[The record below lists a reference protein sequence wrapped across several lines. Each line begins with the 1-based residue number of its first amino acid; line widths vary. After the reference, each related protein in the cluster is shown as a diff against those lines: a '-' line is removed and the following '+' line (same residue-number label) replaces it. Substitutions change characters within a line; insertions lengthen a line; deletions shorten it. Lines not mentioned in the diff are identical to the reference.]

1 MLIRFVV
8 VEYNQEKYNVGNLK
22 INNLNVKS
30 YVKRKEVVDNM
41 YAIKFVVNSELLL
54 FYKIIN
60 ANLLVINY

>member
-54 FYKIIN
+54 YYKIIN